1 MNVADARSILRR
13 HDPVCVSD
21 PSRKQA
27 AVAIVLSPFGDTD
40 SEILLIKRASRPGDP
55 WSGQMALPGGR
66 RNPEDTDLA
75 ATAIRETR
83 EETGIDLARGDLL
96 GQLDD
101 HAPKTPDLPPI
112 LVRPFVFALESRPS
126 IRPNHEVERHLW
138 ASVHGLAAS
147 ERKARVRVRGTD
159 LIVPAFHAEGEV
171 IWGMTHRIITNF
183 FDLRS

>member
-13 HDPVCVSD
+13 HDPICVSD
-21 PSRKQA
+21 PSRTQA
-27 AVAIVLSPFGDTD
+27 AVAIILLQLGDTD
-40 SEILLIKRASRPGDP
+40 SEILLIKRARHPGDP

-66 RNPEDTDLA
+66 RDPEDADLA

-83 EETGIDLARGDLL
+83 EETGIDLTGVDLL

-101 HAPKTPDLPPI
+101 HAPKTPALPPI
-112 LVRPFVFALESRPS
+112 LVRPYVFALESRTA
-126 IRPNHEVERHLW
+126 IQPNHEVERHLW
-138 ASVHGLAAS
+138 ASIHGLVAS
-147 ERKARVRVRGTD
+147 EREARVRVRDAD

-183 FDLRS
+183 LDLRR